1 MCCMISFVIKSNLKS
16 SIIYPTYLVISCH
29 TKERPTQYLIQ
40 IDSPLLL
47 LEPETFFVTCVTFPK
62 WNINLSNNLHGS
74 FHITSINPLRKM
86 LNATVAKIVIR
97 LWNIYNH
104 SWSLPLINC
113 RFILHFLIQQNH
125 ASWQN
130 GLHNT
135 DGIYW
140 AWKNRMLDWFFIR
153 INQII

>member
-1 MCCMISFVIKSNLKS
+1 MYYALLAVMISDHLYEHISIIFAYLYWITFNMSNSTLYEFKYILSISFVIKSNLKS

-40 IDSPLLL
+40 IESPLLL

-97 LWNIYNH
+97 L
-104 SWSLPLINC
+104 
-113 RFILHFLIQQNH
+113 
-125 ASWQN
+125 
-130 GLHNT
+130 
-135 DGIYW
+135 
-140 AWKNRMLDWFFIR
+140 
-153 INQII
+153 